1 MPWRRRDGV
10 RLQCYPTENSLALR
24 IAGGILIASGILLI
38 LLCVPTW
45 AWVSIVGAALILLG
59 LFLIRK

>member
-1 MPWRRRDGV
+1 MSWRREEQV
-10 RLQCYPTENSLALR
+10 RAQCYPASKSIALR
-24 IAGGILIASGILLI
+24 IAGGVLIAGGIVLI

-45 AWVSIVGAALILLG
+45 AWLAIVGAALILLG